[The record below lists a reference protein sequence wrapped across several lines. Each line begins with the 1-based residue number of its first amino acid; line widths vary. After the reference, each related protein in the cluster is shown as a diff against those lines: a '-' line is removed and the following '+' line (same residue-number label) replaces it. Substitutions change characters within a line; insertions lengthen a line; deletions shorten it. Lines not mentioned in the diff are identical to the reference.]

1 MISPVHLHGLHEFS
15 KPFRIFYT
23 KIIVIIQ
30 KYTLK
35 QNPAE
40 ADWLLP
46 TDLHFL
52 LLVSERDEDARHDGV
67 DDRWRLGVAL
77 DLGDRRLV
85 EREDLG
91 VDLVALLQL
100 QQQLVGVDELLVQL
114 VLEAVAL
121 DKRDRLLEQLD
132 VLVEA
137 LAVRIGHRVHQTCDA
152 QPTRIE

>member
-1 MISPVHLHGLHEFS
+1 MLSQNRS
-15 KPFRIFYT
+15 K
-23 KIIVIIQ
+23 KS

-35 QNPAE
+35 QNAAE
-40 ADWLLP
+40 AGRQLS

-100 QQQLVGVDELLVQL
+100 QQQLVGLDELLMQL

-121 DKRDRLLEQLD
+121 DECDCLLEQLD

-137 LAVRIGHRVHQTCDA
+137 LAVRVGHRVHQTCDA
-152 QPTRIE
+152 HNQHA